1 MITTSPV
8 STPENPVSKP
18 LVHPPVA
25 TSPKQEEVIYLAI
38 PQSHLN
44 RSEVK
49 TLLAEAAGTPDK
61 SFEDKS
67 VKEETS
73 PVKSE
78 QAEIQ
83 ECEEVV
89 QESSSVI
96 LDQSIIPEG
105 QGMIDG

>member
-1 MITTSPV
+1 M
-8 STPENPVSKP
+8 STPETPVSKP
-18 LVHPPVA
+18 LVHPPIA
-25 TSPKQEEVIYLAI
+25 TSLKQEVVIYLAI
-38 PQSHLN
+38 LQSHLN

-67 VKEETS
+67 IKEEPS
-73 PVKSE
+73 PVISE

-83 ECEEVV
+83 EREEVV

-96 LDQSIIPEG
+96 LDPSVIPEG